1 MSDFPKKL
9 EVVLSTSDQIIA
21 WGLAI
26 AFVAALY
33 LVAFVIGYGLT
44 GLLFP
49 KPARPSPPAP
59 PQSRP
64 SLRDRSFMTPS
75 EHSITES
82 PVRATFKGTAGQ
94 RPAWISVEER
104 MPELHVSVLCSGE
117 GGVWIGQ
124 REEYEWFFPGAN
136 EMGTPTHWMPLPQP
150 PVPKKEI

>member
-9 EVVLSTSDQIIA
+9 EVVLSTSDQIVA

-49 KPARPSPPAP
+49 KPAPPSPPAP

-64 SLRDRSFMTPS
+64 SLRDRSYLTPP

-82 PVRATFKGTAGQ
+82 PVRATFRDTAGQ
-94 RPAWISVEER
+94 RPMPAGPAPAATRGDERLVQRAKDWLSRARVWNKDYFEGAQIIEQFVWGEE
-104 MPELHVSVLCSGE
+104 
-117 GGVWIGQ
+117 
-124 REEYEWFFPGAN
+124 F
-136 EMGTPTHWMPLPQP
+136 
-150 PVPKKEI
+150 K